1 MISAQD
7 IQDAY
12 RRIKPYVRATPVL
25 ASTKAELHPTAE
37 VFLKL
42 ELLQHTGSFKP
53 RGAFNRMLANSIPPA
68 GVVAASGGN
77 HGIATAYA
85 AGQLGCHA
93 EIFVPE
99 ISSPAKVERL
109 KTFGAGVN
117 VLGAN
122 YQEALRASNERAAAT
137 GALIVH
143 AYDQPE
149 TLAGQGTIGLELEQQ
164 IQGIDTVLIAVG
176 GGGLLGGIAA
186 WFAGRVRIVSVEPEL
201 SACLASALEAGH
213 PVPVSVGGIAADSLG
228 ASSAGPLM
236 FPIAQRFV
244 SQAVKVSDE
253 DIRNA
258 QRTLWNQF
266 RLMAEPG
273 GAAAMA
279 ALLSGKYRASA
290 GERVVVLLCGANVT
304 PGSF

>member
-1 MISAQD
+1 MISRQN
-7 IQDAY
+7 ILDAHKL
-12 RRIKPYVRATPVL
+12 IKPYVRATPVL
-25 ASTKAELHPTAE
+25 AATAGELHPSAE

-53 RGAFNRMLANSIPPA
+53 RGAFNRMLANPIPPV

-85 AGQLGCHA
+85 AGRLGCHA

-99 ISSPAKVERL
+99 IASPAKVERL
-109 KTFGAGVN
+109 RTSGAGAN
-117 VLGAN
+117 VIGAT
-122 YQEALRASNERAAAT
+122 YQEALNASNEYAART

-143 AYDQPE
+143 AYNQPE
-149 TLAGQGTIGLELEQQ
+149 TLAGQGTIGLELDEQIPQ
-164 IQGIDTVLIAVG
+164 IDTVLIAAG

-186 WFAGRVRIVSVEPEL
+186 WFDGRVRIVSVEPEL
-201 SACLASALEAGH
+201 SPCLARALEAGS
-213 PVPVSVGGIAADSLG
+213 PVDVSIAGIAADSLG
-228 ASSAGPLM
+228 ASRCGALM
-236 FPIAQRFV
+236 FPIAQKYV
-244 SQAVKVSDE
+244 TESVLVSDD

-273 GAAAMA
+273 GATAMA
-279 ALLSGKYRASA
+279 ALLSGRYKVRN
-290 GERVVVLLCGANVT
+290 GERLVVLVCGANVT

>member
-1 MISAQD
+1 MISPQD
-7 IQDAY
+7 IQNAHQ
-12 RRIKPYVRATPVL
+12 RIRPYVRATPVL
-25 ASTKAELHPTAE
+25 ATTKGELQSNAD

-53 RGAFNRMLANSIPPA
+53 RGAFNRMLANAIPSA

-85 AGQLGCHA
+85 ASQLGCHA
-93 EIFVPE
+93 EIFVPK

-109 KTFGAGVN
+109 RTFGAGVN
-117 VLGAN
+117 VLGEN
-122 YQEALRASNERAAAT
+122 YQEALRASNERAVET

-164 IQGIDTVLIAVG
+164 IPGIDTILIAVG

-186 WFAGRVRIVSVEPEL
+186 WFSGRVRIVSVEPEL
-201 SACLASALEAGH
+201 SPCLARGLEAGS
-213 PVPVSVGGIAADSLG
+213 PVKVNVAGIAADSLG

-236 FPIAQRFV
+236 FPIAQKYV
-244 SQAVKVSDE
+244 NEAVLVSDD

-273 GAAAMA
+273 GSAAMA
-279 ALLSGKYRASA
+279 ALLSGKYRVKD
-290 GERVVVLLCGANVT
+290 GERVVVLVCGANVT